1 MYREKK
7 FQTNTLLYTYLLTKI
22 FVKEKCKQ
30 EKVNRKKNPQNGG
43 YRYTANHVL
52 YFTVKMKCESI
63 LQILIKLGVIRKQLT
78 MSGHNIIIVTDEKK
92 RESRNWNISAG
103 ASSSQ
108 VLILIYGLW
117 GSRFKST
124 CLPRNSIMRGQNG
137 IVDKQDVR
145 SFFVIYQQKI
155 TRKKIFTWVID
166 NQLTTNFQ
174 CSPPVLQNFHLFF
187 FSKTIN
193 IKNRVA
199 NASTS

>member
-1 MYREKK
+1 
-7 FQTNTLLYTYLLTKI
+7 
-22 FVKEKCKQ
+22 
-30 EKVNRKKNPQNGG
+30 
-43 YRYTANHVL
+43 
-52 YFTVKMKCESI
+52 MKCESI

-108 VLILIYGLW
+108 VLIPIYDLW

-124 CLPRNSIMRGQNG
+124 CLPGNSIMRGQSG

-166 NQLTTNFQ
+166 NHSWPLIFNVVHQ
-174 CSPPVLQNFHLFF
+174 CCKISTFF
-187 FSKTIN
+187 FSSKTRN